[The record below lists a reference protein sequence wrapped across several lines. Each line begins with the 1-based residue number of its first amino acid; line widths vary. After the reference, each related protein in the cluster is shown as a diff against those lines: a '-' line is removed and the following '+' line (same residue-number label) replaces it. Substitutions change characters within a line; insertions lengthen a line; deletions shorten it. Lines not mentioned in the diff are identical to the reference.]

1 MHVNKTELILCRIRL
16 DINYIP
22 LHSLRLPNKQLY
34 LNLEVGN
41 EIGGIVI
48 KTKSYFILYSRVS
61 VIIRLFKHLRRLR
74 MSNNNKLTI

>member
-41 EIGGIVI
+41 EIGGIAI

-61 VIIRLFKHLRRLR
+61 VIIRLLKHLRRLR